1 MSITLSVINNKGG
14 VGKTTST
21 ACLGE
26 LLAFLGKKVLLIDM
40 DPQGNLSMIY
50 GGYYDDSNDG
60 SEPTHKNIADL
71 FLHRYQSAED
81 VNSVIYPTR
90 IDNLFLLPATHR
102 HVHTPDVLSRKT
114 TANNFI
120 VLKRALDKIKEEY
133 DYILIDNA
141 PANNIM
147 TVNSLMSSDLVISPI
162 RTEGFSYEGLVNTM
176 QTILE
181 IKEDHCI
188 DNLEFRGAFFVQV
201 NPKTNVYK
209 VLKENYQN
217 ELKDKLLPT
226 AIRSDIKISECE
238 TNLVSFLDY
247 ASSSNAM
254 LDYCHLLLDLNILDV
269 PTANALKQGMNF

>member
-1 MSITLSVINNKGG
+1 MSIILSVVNNKGG

-40 DPQGNLSMIY
+40 DPQGNLSMLY
-50 GGYYDDSNDG
+50 GGYYDDSEDG
-60 SEPTHKNIADL
+60 FEPLHKNIADL
-71 FLHRYQSAED
+71 FLHRYQTIEEM
-81 VNSVIYPTR
+81 NSIIYPTR
-90 IDNLFLLPATHR
+90 IKNLYLLPATHR
-102 HVHTPDVLSRKT
+102 HVHTPEILARKT

-120 VLKRALDKIKEEY
+120 VLKRAINQIKNNY

-147 TVNSLMSSDLVISPI
+147 TVNSLMTSDLVISPV
-162 RTEGFSYEGLVNTM
+162 RTEGFSYEGLVSTM

-188 DNLEFRGAFFVQV
+188 DTLKFGGAFFTQV

-209 VLKENYQN
+209 VLKESYEN

-226 AIRSDIKISECE
+226 AIRNDIKISECE
-238 TNLVSFLDY
+238 TNLISFLDY
-247 ASSSNAM
+247 AASSNAI
-254 LDYCHLLLDLNILDV
+254 LDYSHLLLNLNILDTQ
-269 PTANALKQGMNF
+269 TANALKRGIEF